1 MRTTPTRAERRQ
13 ATRRDLLDA
22 AEKLFNERGF
32 AATSLDVL
40 ADAAGYT
47 KGAVY
52 SNFDCKEDVFFSVYE
67 RRVERFLAD
76 VERAA
81 AESQDGARTADEVM
95 AGVIA
100 RREGGDGWLAVF
112 LEFWTHV
119 LRHPEHRE
127 RFAEIHVRVIDS
139 AAARIRQF
147 AADRQIELPIDARQ
161 LAIGT
166 FALGNG
172 LGLERLTAPDIVE
185 PDLALQMQRL
195 LRASLLAQTE
205 GGS

>member
-1 MRTTPTRAERRQ
+1 MRTAPTRAERRQ
-13 ATRRDLLDA
+13 GTRRDLLDA
-22 AEKLFNERGF
+22 AEKLFDERGF

-40 ADAAGYT
+40 ADVAGYT

-52 SNFDCKEDVFFSVYE
+52 SNFDCKEDVFFAVYE

-76 VERAA
+76 VELAA
-81 AESQDGARTADEVM
+81 AESRDGAQTADEVT
-95 AGVIA
+95 ASVIA

-112 LEFWTHV
+112 LEFWTHI

-127 RFAEIHVRVIDS
+127 RFAEIHARVIDS
-139 AAARIRQF
+139 VAARIQRF
-147 AADRQIELPIDARQ
+147 AAERQIELPIDARQ
-161 LAIGT
+161 LAIGA

-172 LGLERLTAPDIVE
+172 VGLERLTAPEIVE

-195 LRASLLAQTE
+195 LRAGLLAQTE
-205 GGS
+205 GRS